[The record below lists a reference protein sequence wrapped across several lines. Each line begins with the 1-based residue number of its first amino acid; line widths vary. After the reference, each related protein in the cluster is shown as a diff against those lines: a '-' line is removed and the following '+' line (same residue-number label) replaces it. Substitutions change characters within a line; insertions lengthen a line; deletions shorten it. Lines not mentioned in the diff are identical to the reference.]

1 MQSCWPRLL
10 FRKSTVLDGRADGR
24 CPCAPHQQLSVPEQ
38 LAGLHFCRLRRKHGN
53 DTGVTNH
60 ILNITGVN
68 CEMAGGDPKSGD
80 ETPHGAT
87 APMLMMMMMMKMM
100 TILMMMMMTM
110 MMMVMMVVVMMVMTV
125 MMVIMMMI
133 KMMVIKVVMVIM
145 VMSILMLMLM
155 ILVLV
160 KMLMVI
166 MTMMMMTMMMMR

>member
-87 APMLMMMMMMKMM
+87 APMLIAMMMMMMVMMM
-100 TILMMMMMTM
+100 TMTMMMMMMTM
-110 MMMVMMVVVMMVMTV
+110 MMVVMMMMVKMMVMVMM
-125 MMVIMMMI
+125 
-133 KMMVIKVVMVIM
+133 
-145 VMSILMLMLM
+145 
-155 ILVLV
+155 
-160 KMLMVI
+160 
-166 MTMMMMTMMMMR
+166 